1 MISNQKKLNFR
12 VVVLILIFDNIKYH
26 LVSSIINIILKL
38 TQVNKK
44 NAKAEKN
51 KKKDLSNLSY
61 PYLTLRFR

>member
-51 KKKDLSNLSY
+51 KKKDLSNLYY